1 LALVFY
7 SGLRL
12 RVHLWQHLPTQ
23 HGADESVSVDLLI
36 MNTDTKNA
44 VGISGIA
51 FSGIAFEDI
60 VFSET
65 GFWLLVVDVIIL

>member
-1 LALVFY
+1 
-7 SGLRL
+7 
-12 RVHLWQHLPTQ
+12 
-23 HGADESVSVDLLI
+23 